1 MTLRETAR
9 ALKLCTCG
17 MCYEH
22 CMFYGRNEYPICKQE
37 LVDHAIFLIN
47 ELHIAGDL
55 IKELQEHIDEIERTD
70 EVEE

>member
-1 MTLRETAR
+1 MTAREPAR

-22 CMFYGRNEYPICKQE
+22 CMFYGRNEYPMCKQE
-37 LVDHAIFLIN
+37 LVDFAGFLIN
-47 ELHIAGDL
+47 ELQ
-55 IKELQEHIDEIERTD
+55 ELIDEIKRTD